1 MMIGV
6 PKEIKNNEFRVGLT
20 PSGVRILTEAGHEIY
35 IEKDAGEGSGI
46 SDEEY
51 IEAGATLLPLASD
64 VFEQT
69 EMIVKVK
76 EPMPEE
82 YELIRENQIIFTYLH
97 LAPAPELTEA
107 LIKSKCVAVAYET
120 IQLEDGSLPLLTPMS
135 MIAGRIAPQIGAHYL
150 EKVHGGRGV
159 LLGGVPGVGR
169 GKVTI
174 LGGGVVGMNAARIA
188 VGLGAEVY
196 VLDIDYKQLS
206 YLDTIFGNSL
216 TTVMCNEEN
225 ISRLIDSS
233 DLVIGA
239 VLIPGAKAPALV
251 SKDMISTMLPG
262 SVAID
267 VCIDQGGCFET
278 SKPTTHEEP
287 VYMVEGVVHYCVT
300 NMPGAVGRTST
311 FALTNATLPYVL
323 EIANLGCEEA
333 LNRNG
338 SLAKGLNLFN
348 GEVICKP
355 VADSLGLVCTPIEA
369 VI

>member
-35 IEKDAGEGSGI
+35 IEKGAGEGSGI

-51 IEAGATLLPLASD
+51 IEAGAALLPFASD
-64 VFEQT
+64 VFEQA
-69 EMIVKVK
+69 EMIIKVK

-82 YELIRENQIIFTYLH
+82 YELIRENQVIFTYLH
-97 LAPAPELTEA
+97 LAAAPELTEA

-159 LLGGVPGVGR
+159 LLGGVPGVDR
-169 GKVTI
+169 GKVMI

-196 VLDIDYKQLS
+196 VLDIDYNRLS
-206 YLDTIFGNSL
+206 YLDTIFGNAL
-216 TTVMCNEEN
+216 ITVMSNEEN
-225 ISRLIDSS
+225 VTQLNRST

-251 SKDMISTMLPG
+251 SRDMISTMLPG
-262 SVAID
+262 SVVVD

-311 FALTNATLPYVL
+311 FALINATLPYDL
-323 EIANLGCEEA
+323 I
-333 LNRNG
+333 
-338 SLAKGLNLFN
+338 SLRGR
-348 GEVICKP
+348 
-355 VADSLGLVCTPIEA
+355 
-369 VI
+369 